1 MNTFGKNLTLTTFG
15 ESHGPAIGGVID
27 GMPPRVKIDLNRIQ
41 SELNRRRPGQSAITT
56 ARREPD
62 TVRILSGMMDNMT
75 LGTPIGFVIEN
86 ANQHSSDYDE
96 MRHVFRPSHADFTYQ
111 AKYGIRDH
119 RGGGRASARETA
131 ARVVGGA
138 FARQWLEQQGIA
150 IMAWTSQVG
159 DIAMPEM
166 ENITLEM
173 IESNAVRCPH
183 TASAQAMEALIAS
196 IKAEGDTIGGIIECR
211 VTGIPAG
218 IGEPHFNRLNSRL
231 GAAMLSIPACKAV
244 EFGMGFDGCIHRGSE
259 MLDEF
264 TTDAN
269 GKVVTLTNN
278 SGGIQGGISN
288 GMPICF
294 RVGFKPVATLLRP
307 VHTISDSG
315 APAELKARGRHD
327 PCVLPRAVPIVEAMA
342 ALTIADMMI
351 SSRN

>member
-41 SELNRRRPGQSAITT
+41 AELNRRRPGQSAITT

-86 ANQHSSDYDE
+86 TNQHSSDYDE

-166 ENITLEM
+166 ENITPEM

>member
-1 MNTFGKNLTLTTFG
+1 
-15 ESHGPAIGGVID
+15 
-27 GMPPRVKIDLNRIQ
+27 
-41 SELNRRRPGQSAITT
+41 
-56 ARREPD
+56 
-62 TVRILSGMMDNMT
+62 
-75 LGTPIGFVIEN
+75 
-86 ANQHSSDYDE
+86 
-96 MRHVFRPSHADFTYQ
+96 
-111 AKYGIRDH
+111 
-119 RGGGRASARETA
+119 
-131 ARVVGGA
+131 
-138 FARQWLEQQGIA
+138 
-150 IMAWTSQVG
+150 
-159 DIAMPEM
+159 
-166 ENITLEM
+166 
-173 IESNAVRCPH
+173 
-183 TASAQAMEALIAS
+183 
-196 IKAEGDTIGGIIECR
+196 
-211 VTGIPAG
+211 
-218 IGEPHFNRLNSRL
+218 
-231 GAAMLSIPACKAV
+231 MLSIPACKAV

-264 TTDAN
+264 ATDAN